1 MDTSHL
7 SPNSQSNRN
16 RAAAFFAQYYEQ
28 GAFYLL
34 LLWCLLPVFMSVNY
48 FVCGALGKYP
58 SAEEIVSDG
67 MQFGYVNYS
76 LALSTYQTAF
86 FILGAFT
93 FCFVLLCI
101 VFFRRRV
108 FSLSAVMTTPW
119 FCLFGILLLWAGIT
133 TLRSDYPDYA
143 FRGSGYMCDGFVS
156 YCIYGSVFLCASM
169 LRDEKKRGVI
179 LRTFVA
185 VICYLGLIVLIQETA
200 NNAFIN
206 YCFSSRRA
214 AVFNQFNHFGYMLCM
229 AIIISF
235 GLFLYDRRQKKGLRF
250 VYLAA
255 AVFLSYVL
263 VINDTFGAILAVLV
277 SLPVVLIVYACSGRK
292 LNMRIAAIVLVLIL
306 LAGIVFFSLSSH
318 KADLLQNFTQLKTD
332 LLRIYNDESS
342 SIYAGTGRFRLWQE
356 TLAKIRERPIAGFG
370 PEGLAGENALYKDQL
385 THNTYL
391 QITAYL
397 GFIGLFLYFAA
408 LLSLARHRLWR
419 LRELDPMM
427 LVACGAA
434 FAYLVSAFVGCPVF
448 NTEPYFWLVL
458 GFAAIPCGNEKPL
471 FCTDIDTDANLTRAP
486 GSYRERLKGNFL
498 AASEAAASSPS
509 ALNHMI
515 RTFPQNYERRAFVLL
530 LLWCLLPIV
539 VCADYFISGAL
550 GRFPTAEQLAGVG
563 MHVGNINYA
572 VALRDY
578 QTLFFILGAV
588 TLLYALF
595 CMVFFRKQIFSVQSL
610 RQKPWFYLLALLL
623 MWAVISSFTSDFYY
637 HAFAGG
643 FYVRDGLSSYFIYAS
658 VFFCAFLIHKEEYR
672 RRLLRVFAAVI
683 CCLALLMVIQES
695 VDNEFLDYCFPAQRS
710 AVFNQ
715 FNHFGYMLCM
725 ATVCLAG
732 LFLYDRK
739 ASKVMR
745 FLYIAG
751 VFFLL
756 YSLTINDTFGA
767 ILATIIALP
776 LILLLYIRSGR
787 KLHARTLVLILLLV
801 LLTGVVYFVLA
812 SGKGTLLGN
821 FTQLKVDLVKIINQT
836 DDAGSAGTG
845 RLKLWR
851 ETVQRITERPVFGF
865 GPEGFFGKN
874 AISDPSRPH
883 NEYLQIAGFLGIP
896 ALLIY
901 LAALFTLAYR
911 QWKHSRELP
920 PMVLVAAGMAAAYL
934 ISAFVGNPV
943 FNTAPYLW
951 VFLGLSAGGEED
963 RESFLQPSESTS
975 GNAFL
980 TALFTRLAV
989 LVCLLLCV
997 GAWLSLNSERNNELA
1012 DLRAMDDA
1020 NALANKYIDSSIL
1033 RDGSISYYWYDKRR
1047 NTLTPT
1053 FSEMPAPYGLGTG
1066 NTGGGAQAF
1075 ADDKGYMF
1083 NNYDESIDYTD
1094 KLIVVAAGLNPEGG
1108 VQTAMNWYAPEA

>member
-1 MDTSHL
+1 MKTSNL

-16 RAAAFFAQYYEQ
+16 RAAAFFAQYHEQ
-28 GAFYLL
+28 GAFYVL
-34 LLWCLLPVFMSVNY
+34 LLWCLLPVFMSVY
-48 FVCGALGKYP
+48 FIIFGVLGKFP
-58 SAEEIVSDG
+58 TAEVLTSEG
-67 MQFGYVNYS
+67 LRLGHANYS
-76 LALSTYQTAF
+76 IALSTYQTAF
-86 FILGAFT
+86 FILGAVT
-93 FCFVLLCI
+93 FCFVLMSI
-101 VFFRRRV
+101 VFCRRSV
-108 FSLSAVMTTPW
+108 FSLNAVMTKPW
-119 FCLFGILLLWAGIT
+119 FYLFGILLLWAGIT

-169 LRDEKKRGVI
+169 LRDEKKRRLI
-179 LRTFVA
+179 LRTYVA

-200 NNAFIN
+200 DNAFIN
-206 YCFSSRRA
+206 YCFSARGA

-229 AIIISF
+229 AIITSF
-235 GLFLYDRRQKKGLRF
+235 GLFLYDRGLKKGIRF

-255 AVFLSYVL
+255 VVFLSYLLVL
-263 VINDTFGAILAVLV
+263 NDTFGAMLAVLV
-277 SLPVVLIVYACSGRK
+277 SLPVVLIVYVCSGRK
-292 LNMRIAAIVLVLIL
+292 LDLRVMALVLVLVL
-306 LAGIVFFSLSSH
+306 VAGICFFALSSL
-318 KADLLQNFTQLKTD
+318 KADLLRNFTQLKTD
-332 LLRIYNDESS
+332 LLRIFNDESS
-342 SIYAGTGRFRLWQE
+342 SLSAGTGRFRLWLE

-370 PEGLAGENALYKDQL
+370 PEGLAGENALNLNLL

-397 GFIGLFLYFAA
+397 GFIGLLLYLAA

-434 FAYLVSAFVGCPVF
+434 FAYMVSAFVGCPVF

-498 AASEAAASSPS
+498 ASSEEAASSPS

-550 GRFPTAEQLAGVG
+550 GRFPTAEQLASVG
-563 MHVGNINYA
+563 IHVGSINYNS
-572 VALRDY
+572 VLRDY
-578 QTLFFILGAV
+578 RTLFFILGAV

-595 CMVFFRKQIFSVQSL
+595 CMVCFRKQIFSVQSL

-623 MWAVISSFTSDFYY
+623 MWAVVSSFASDYYY

-643 FYVRDGLSSYFIYAS
+643 FYVRDGLSSYFIYAAVFLCAS
-658 VFFCAFLIHKEEYR
+658 VIRNEEYR

-683 CCLALLMVIQES
+683 CCLALIMVIQES
-695 VDNEFLDYCFPAQRS
+695 VDNDFLNYCFPARRS
-710 AVFNQ
+710 AVFNH
-715 FNHFGYMLCM
+715 FNHFGYTLCM
-725 ATVCLAG
+725 ATICLAG

-745 FLYIAG
+745 VLYIAG

-767 ILATIIALP
+767 ILATLIALP
-776 LILLLYIRSGR
+776 LILILYVRSGR
-787 KLHARTLVLILLLV
+787 KLRTRTVALVLLLV
-801 LLTGVVYFVLA
+801 LAAGGAYFLLA
-812 SGKGTLLGN
+812 SSKDSLLVN
-821 FTQLKVDLVKIINQT
+821 FTQFKLDLVKIIDQT

-874 AISDPSRPH
+874 AISEPSRPH

-951 VFLGLSAGGEED
+951 LFLGLSASGEED

-997 GAWLSLNSERNNELA
+997 GAWLSLNNERNNELA

-1020 NALANKYIDSSIL
+1020 NALANKHIDSSVL

-1053 FSEMPAPYGLGTG
+1053 FSDAPAPYGLGTG

-1108 VQTAMNWYAPEA
+1108 VQIAMNWYAPEA